1 MGSFPEILPL
11 RARERGR
18 GSTAC
23 TEPGAIESCKL
34 DKEQFSGPKTVEL
47 VKEADFYAYKLERG
61 EY

>member
-23 TEPGAIESCKL
+23 TELGAIESCKL
-34 DKEQFSGPKTVEL
+34 DKEQFSGPQTVEL
-47 VKEADFYAYKLERG
+47 VKEAGCYAYKLEGG